1 MKIIRTSDEELTEIA
16 YEEYKLLKTIDHIN
30 IVKMYEAYLNQLTDT
45 MYLVMD
51 LLEGSNLKV
60 LMQDQGVRFT
70 ENEAKSIFK

>member
-1 MKIIRTSDEELTEIA
+1 
-16 YEEYKLLKTIDHIN
+16 
-30 IVKMYEAYLNQLTDT
+30 MYEAYLNQLTDT